1 MLHNISLVRDNLL
14 WKVALHRLGHCIL
27 ERQGG
32 EECGSCA
39 RMDQKESLVLEC
51 VVVEFILCRVFYHLM
66 SLAIESQTVDLIIPY
81 RTILWRQL
89 EL

>member
-1 MLHNISLVRDNLL
+1 MLHNTSLVRDNLL
-14 WKVALHRLGHCIL
+14 WKVALHRLGNWIL

-39 RMDQKESLVLEC
+39 MDWKETLVLEC
-51 VVVEFILCRVFYHLM
+51 VVEGVICWVFSHSI

-81 RTILWRQL
+81 RTILRQL